1 MELLLELAKGRCR
14 EEHCNKL
21 YSNVTQTTSGCCL
34 IIHAEC
40 ENGHSFRWNSSK
52 SFYNQNNQNI
62 YYDNLDF
69 ASAVVLSGN
78 NFHKIEQ
85 FFCFL
90 NTKIISASTFFAYQR
105 LYICPAVDRFYQV
118 EQVFVNS
125 GGIKYNNYFIG
136 QDSR

>member
-1 MELLLELAKGRCR
+1 M
-14 EEHCNKL
+14 
-21 YSNVTQTTSGCCL
+21 TQTTSGCCL

-40 ENGHSFRWNSSK
+40 DNGHSFQWNSSK

-78 NFHKIEQ
+78 NFHEIEQ

-90 NTKIISASTFFAYQR
+90 NTKIISASAFFAYQR
-105 LYICPAVDRFYQV
+105 LYICPAVDRFYQA

-125 GGIKYNNYFIG
+125 GGIKCNNYFIG
-136 QDSR
+136 QGNR